1 MGGGEK
7 MKIIKVVADKKKVSK
22 ITGKEY
28 TPSYYAL
35 VLDNGSKILIKPCY
49 SDDYVK
55 LDIISEKVYKVS

>member
-7 MKIIKVVADKKKVSK
+7 MKLIKVIANDKKISK

-28 TPSYYAL
+28 TPTYYAL

-49 SDDYVK
+49 SEDYVK
-55 LDIISEKVYKVS
+55 LDIISEKVKKVF